1 MFDLIPRRNRRSQNE
16 MTERSEDP
24 FDALWDSF
32 FNNVMDRSKLG
43 FRTDVKEKD
52 DKYVIDAELPGMKK
66 EDIEVEMDDNYL
78 TISANNEEYTEEE
91 DEGYIRKERRRGSY
105 CRSFY
110 IENIKEDEIEAEYND
125 GILEIKLPKKEETV
139 SKKKTI
145 DIK

>member
-1 MFDLIPRRNRRSQNE
+1 MFDLIPRRRNENR
-16 MTERSEDP
+16 MTEKSEDP

-52 DKYVIDAELPGMKK
+52 DKYIIDAELPGMDKD
-66 EDIEVEMDDNYL
+66 DITVEMDDNYL
-78 TISANNEEYTEEE
+78 TIAANNEEYNEAEE
-91 DEGYIRKERRRGSY
+91 EGYIRRERRRGSY

-110 IENIKEDEIEAEYND
+110 IENIKEDEIEAEYNN
-125 GILEIKLPKKEETV
+125 GILEITLPKQEETV
-139 SKKKTI
+139 TKKKTI

>member
-1 MFDLIPRRNRRSQNE
+1 MFDLIPRRRNENR
-16 MTERSEDP
+16 MTEKSEDP

-52 DKYVIDAELPGMKK
+52 DKYIIDAELPGMNK
-66 EDIEVEMDDNYL
+66 EDITVEMDDNYL
-78 TISANNEEYTEEE
+78 TISANNEEYNEAEE
-91 DEGYIRKERRRGSY
+91 EGYIRRERRRGSY

-125 GILEIKLPKKEETV
+125 GILEIKLLKKEETV
-139 SKKKTI
+139 TKKKTI

>member
-1 MFDLIPRRNRRSQNE
+1 MFDLIPRRRNE
-16 MTERSEDP
+16 NKMVERSEDP

-32 FNNVMDRSKLG
+32 FNNVREHSEVG

-52 DKYVIDAELPGMKK
+52 DNYIIDAELPGMNKD
-66 EDIEVEMDDNYL
+66 DIKVEMEDNYL
-78 TISANNEEYTEEE
+78 TISANNENYEEE
-91 DEGYIRKERRRGSY
+91 EKEGYIRRERRRGSY

-125 GILEIKLPKKEETV
+125 GILEIRLPKEEQTV
-139 SKKKTI
+139 TKKKTI

>member
-1 MFDLIPRRNRRSQNE
+1 MFDLIPRRRNENR
-16 MTERSEDP
+16 MTEKSEDP

-52 DKYVIDAELPGMKK
+52 DKYIIDAELPGMNK
-66 EDIEVEMDDNYL
+66 EDITVEMDDNYL
-78 TISANNEEYTEEE
+78 TITANNEEYNESEE
-91 DEGYIRKERRRGSY
+91 EGYIRRERRRGSY

-110 IENIKEDEIEAEYND
+110 IENVKQDEIEAEYNN
-125 GILEIKLPKKEETV
+125 GILEISLPKKEETV
-139 SKKKTI
+139 TKKKTI

>member
-1 MFDLIPRRNRRSQNE
+1 MFDLIPRRRNENR
-16 MTERSEDP
+16 MTEKSEDP

-52 DKYVIDAELPGMKK
+52 DKYVIDAELPGMDKD
-66 EDIEVEMDDNYL
+66 DITVEMDDNYL
-78 TISANNEEYTEEE
+78 TIAANNEEYNEAEE
-91 DEGYIRKERRRGSY
+91 EGYIRRERRRGSY

-110 IENIKEDEIEAEYND
+110 IENIKEDEIEAEYNN
-125 GILEIKLPKKEETV
+125 GILEITLPKQEETV
-139 SKKKTI
+139 TKKKTI

>member
-1 MFDLIPRRNRRSQNE
+1 MFDLIPRRGNQNK

-32 FNNVMDRSKLG
+32 FDNVMDRSALG
-43 FRTDVKEKD
+43 FRTDVKEQD
-52 DKYVIDAELPGMKK
+52 DKYIIDAELPGMKK

-78 TISANNEEYTEEE
+78 TISANNEEYEEKE
-91 DEGYIRKERRRGSY
+91 EAGYIRRERRKGSY

-110 IENIKEDEIEAEYND
+110 IENIKDDEIEAEYND
-125 GILEIKLPKKEETV
+125 GILEITLPKKEETV

>member
-1 MFDLIPRRNRRSQNE
+1 MFDLIPGRRNENN
-16 MTERSEDP
+16 MVKRSEDP

-32 FNNVMDRSKLG
+32 FNNVREHSEVG

-52 DKYVIDAELPGMKK
+52 DNYIIDAELPGMNKD
-66 EDIEVEMDDNYL
+66 DIKVEMEDNYL
-78 TISANNEEYTEEE
+78 TISANDENYEEE
-91 DEGYIRKERRRGSY
+91 EKEGYIRRERRRGSY

-125 GILEIKLPKKEETV
+125 GILEIRLPKEEQTV
-139 SKKKTI
+139 TKKKTI